1 MSDSCPMGP
10 TGLCGV
16 APPHPNLQDQGTTLY
31 FETFPNLHFSGRG
44 ERHPCTHCIDP
55 LAEPGSPSL
64 GPDSRRLLRGNKPKA
79 ESLPGPFVGCGW
91 AL

>member
-1 MSDSCPMGP
+1 M
-10 TGLCGV
+10 
-16 APPHPNLQDQGTTLY
+16 
-31 FETFPNLHFSGRG
+31 HFSGRG

-79 ESLPGPFVGCGW
+79 ESLPGPFVGVRLG
-91 AL
+91 AVGLEITVKRIGRKG